1 MSNSTVDNAQVQ
13 NKEVSE
19 SAYEYLL
26 GEILSLKT
34 PKSADPNSQV
44 IQRLDS
50 LGYDVGYR

>member
-1 MSNSTVDNAQVQ
+1 
-13 NKEVSE
+13 
-19 SAYEYLL
+19 L